1 MEGRKLEFDK
11 VFRALGDKHRL
22 YIMDLLMEREMN
34 AGELLE
40 KVNVVQ
46 STLSHHMKCLCE
58 SGLVIA
64 RKERKW
70 TYYSVSREA
79 VEAAGEF
86 LKRYLTGV
94 SEDAQA
100 PEKVQV
106 PEKTD
111 IPQKNAVPDRVQ
123 QWGVDEQ
130 KNPEEEAAE
139 MPGKADVP
147 DGRQPADAGGI
158 QLLDADRKNSRKK
171 KEI

>member
-1 MEGRKLEFDK
+1 MEGRELEFDK

-70 TYYSVSREA
+70 TYYSVSPEA
-79 VEAAGEF
+79 VESAGEF
-86 LKRYLTGV
+86 LKRYLI
-94 SEDAQA
+94 EIPERAQA
-100 PEKVQV
+100 PKEAQV
-106 PEKTD
+106 WEDTHVPQDIQIPEKTD
-111 IPQKNAVPDRVQ
+111 AAKKTAGSDRVQ
-123 QWGVDEQ
+123 QWGMDEQ
-130 KNPEEEAAE
+130 KNPEEEVSE
-139 MPGKADVP
+139 TLEKADVS
-147 DGRQPADAGGI
+147 DDRQPEDV
-158 QLLDADRKNSRKK
+158 D
-171 KEI
+171 